1 MAHRRGPRSLTISGC
16 RPHDLKLRGQASL
29 DPPHRRIASGPARPT
44 EPDPKSDNKCA
55 TLGLKFEAPPHCALD
70 VRWSTMSYFPTRRR
84 RLRPRLPSLQAGCGL
99 EQTWVAPGDEP
110 QASLSWNAAD
120 KTQWEFSRHV
130 SYQRTTVSPG
140 LASCA
145 RAKSLNS
152 DSVDRKPGPPSTF
165 PATTPRPSVPL
176 QSTSPGPLPAGTEHR
191 ARETRDVKSFSSVE
205 TDIYQINTPEG
216 SPVDGGR
223 PYDPAAAGLLTNPCT
238 FR

>member
-1 MAHRRGPRSLTISGC
+1 MLMAHRRGPRSLTISGC

-140 LASCA
+140 LATLSISHRENRDPHGNFQRNA
-145 RAKSLNS
+145 TY
-152 DSVDRKPGPPSTF
+152 GYF
-165 PATTPRPSVPL
+165 PAKP
-176 QSTSPGPLPAGTEHR
+176 QA
-191 ARETRDVKSFSSVE
+191 
-205 TDIYQINTPEG
+205 
-216 SPVDGGR
+216 
-223 PYDPAAAGLLTNPCT
+223 
-238 FR
+238 